1 MGNRRMMQVPQKTR
15 RQAAAPARWVRV
27 CEQMCW
33 GALDVLGVLGALGS
47 LGLAR
52 FAAGFAGRSTARPQL
67 ALLLSPP
74 QRADCRLF
82 CSRQSE
88 QHPAA
93 GTGAPQTHPDLD
105 RARPVLFALPF
116 DE

>member
-15 RQAAAPARWVRV
+15 RQAAAPARWVLCASGCAGGRW
-27 CEQMCW
+27 MCW
-33 GALDVLGVLGALGS
+33 VCWVRWVRWASLGSPLGLLGVQPHARSSFCCSHPPNGRTAAFSAAGS
-47 LGLAR
+47 L
-52 FAAGFAGRSTARPQL
+52 
-67 ALLLSPP
+67 
-74 QRADCRLF
+74 
-82 CSRQSE
+82 E
-88 QHPAA
+88 QHPAV